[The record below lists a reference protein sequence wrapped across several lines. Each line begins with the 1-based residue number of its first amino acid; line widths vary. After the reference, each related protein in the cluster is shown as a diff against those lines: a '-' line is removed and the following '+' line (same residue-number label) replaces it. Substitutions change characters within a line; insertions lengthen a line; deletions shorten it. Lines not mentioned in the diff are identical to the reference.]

1 MKAAIEA
8 LFHEDTNNVTY
19 LVRDPDSHKAAV
31 IDPVL
36 DFNLQSGR
44 SSTEALDALSH
55 RIDSQALEIDWV
67 LETHPHADHLT
78 GAKELQRRHGGT
90 IAIGEGIAQVQ
101 ETWRAIYNLP
111 DDGSIGPACFDRLF
125 CDGEDFAIGNTTA
138 RVLSTP
144 GHTPA
149 CITYLVGD
157 AAFVGDAIFMP
168 DFGTARAD
176 FPGGDARQL
185 FRSTRKILALPP
197 ETRIFVGHDY
207 GTGGREIAWQTTV
220 AAQRAHNK
228 HVGQTIDEDAFVAM
242 RSARDQELTPP
253 ALLLAALQI
262 NIRGGALPPA
272 EDNGSCYLK
281 IPLDRF

>member
-1 MKAAIEA
+1 MQAAIEA
-8 LFHEDTNNVTY
+8 LFHESTNNMTY
-19 LVRDPDSHKAAV
+19 LVRDPVSRKAAV

-36 DFNLQSGR
+36 DFDLGAGR
-44 SSTEALDALSH
+44 SSTEALDSLSQ
-55 RIDSQALEIDWV
+55 RIDSQALEIEWV
-67 LETHPHADHLT
+67 LETHPHADHLS
-78 GAKELQRRHGGT
+78 GAKLLQHRHGGT
-90 IAIGEGIAQVQ
+90 IAIGEGITKVQ

-111 DDGSIGPACFDRLF
+111 GDPSIDPACFDRLLA
-125 CDGEDFAIGNTTA
+125 DGEEITIGGLAA

-149 CITYLVGD
+149 CVTYLIGD

-176 FPGGDARQL
+176 FPGGDARL
-185 FRSTRKILALPP
+185 LYRSTRKILALPG

-207 GTGGREIAWQTTV
+207 GTGGRDIAWETTV

-228 HVGQTIDEDAFVAM
+228 HVGDGIDEEKFIAL
-242 RSARDQELTPP
+242 RTARDKELTPP

-262 NIRGGALPPA
+262 NIRGGELPPA
-272 EDNGSCYLK
+272 EDNGARYLK